1 MREEHDAGADQV
13 AVADDLLDRAMSAL
27 SVTPVRELPAGAQK
41 RVVLVDQTAAR
52 GGGQVVLK
60 VVSLASSSPDGLRR
74 AQREVELLARLS
86 DPHLVSV
93 RSDLVEL
100 GEPPDGVAWL
110 EEFVPG
116 EDLRSRF
123 GTPWPWPD
131 TCQLGRDVATGLGVM
146 HRAGVVHRDLS
157 TGNVRLTPTGK
168 AVVLDPGFARHT
180 LRSGITVG
188 GQPGTREHFSPEHL
202 NTYSAGPSA
211 ASDVFCV
218 GILMFMALTG
228 QAPIPWRGDD
238 ADYIVRLSR
247 VELAVDLATER
258 PDLTADQLRIMR
270 RILHKHGR
278 VLGGRRTPAAPR
290 GHGRNAEPVRLAS
303 AKHGIQAER
312 AGAGDAAEGSWTFG
326 AARPHDARAADAD
339 RR

>member
-1 MREEHDAGADQV
+1 VGVTDE
-13 AVADDLLDRAMSAL
+13 LLNRAMSVL
-27 SVTPVRELPAGAQK
+27 DVIPVRELPAGGQK
-41 RVVLVDQTAAR
+41 RVVLVDQTDAQS
-52 GGGQVVLK
+52 GQVVLK
-60 VVSLASSSPDGLRR
+60 VVSLASSAPDPLRR

-86 DPHLVSV
+86 NPHLVGV
-93 RSDLVEL
+93 RSDLIEL

-116 EDLRSRF
+116 EDLRSRL
-123 GTPWPWPD
+123 GTPWPWSE
-131 TCQLGRDVATGLGVM
+131 TRQMGKDVATGLGVM

-157 TGNVRLTPTGK
+157 PGNVRLTPTGK

-211 ASDVFCV
+211 ASDVFCL

-228 QAPIPWRGDD
+228 QVPIPWRGDD
-238 ADYIVRLSR
+238 ADYFVRLSR
-247 VELAVDLATER
+247 VELAADLASER

-270 RILHKHGR
+270 RILHKQPA
-278 VLGGRRTPAAPR
+278 RRYLN
-290 GHGRNAEPVRLAS
+290 GERLAT
-303 AKHGIQAER
+303 ALEHV
-312 AGAGDAAEGSWTFG
+312 T
-326 AARPHDARAADAD
+326 
-339 RR
+339 